1 MSATFGVLKK
11 YRYDSGAGLERG
23 RAKTTKFFD
32 RLDFEDQTIDD
43 RMAVLL
49 SVALVICCQ
58 LCMMT
63 QTQMRNEVLL
73 NFFL

>member
-1 MSATFGVLKK
+1 MGAAFGVLKK
-11 YRYDSGAGLERG
+11 YRYNSGAGLERG
-23 RAKTTKFFD
+23 RAKTAKFFD

-49 SVALVICCQ
+49 SAALVICCQ
-58 LCMMT
+58 LRVMT
-63 QTQMRNEVLL
+63 QTQMGNEVLL